1 MAKSLGMQ
9 TIAEGVEASEQL
21 AFLRHHRCDEIQGY
35 YYSKPLPAEQFE
47 TFYRNSSSYSS

>member
-1 MAKSLGMQ
+1 MQ
-9 TIAEGVEASEQL
+9 TIAEGVETAEQL
-21 AFLRHHRCDEIQGY
+21 VFLRHHRCDERQGY